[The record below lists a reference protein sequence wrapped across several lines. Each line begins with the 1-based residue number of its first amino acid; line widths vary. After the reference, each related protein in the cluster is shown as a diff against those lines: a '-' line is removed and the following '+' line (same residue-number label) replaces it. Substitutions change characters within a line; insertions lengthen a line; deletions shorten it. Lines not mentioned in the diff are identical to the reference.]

1 MKIALIFDGA
11 SAIAAFPDLLILDT
25 VEAIERALVD
35 AGNGV
40 TRVPV
45 HPDGRWVER
54 LRKGQFD
61 LVFNMCEGVDG
72 VAALEPSVIAVLELL
87 ALPYTGSSSFTAAL
101 CLRKHVVNALLAGAG
116 LPVPEFATVRRGDA
130 ARPVGFPA
138 ICKPAAEDASIGI
151 EQKSV
156 VRTRHALADRVE
168 AMLERWNQVLV
179 QRYVEGR
186 EVNVGVIGDQ
196 VLPVAEIDFSG
207 MPKGKWR
214 IVSYRSKWEA
224 GSDEDTGTAPR
235 CPADLAPDL
244 ESEVRRLA
252 LEAWRTVGG
261 QGYGRVDMRID
272 RKGQPWILEVNPN
285 PDIAPD
291 AGLARMADAGGMG
304 YGRLI
309 HTVCQLGMRRRI
321 EVGDT
326 DRLWALALELSG
338 GIDPSLQTDL
348 LDNTRQAS

>member
-1 MKIALIFDGA
+1 MKIALVFDGA

-35 AGNGV
+35 GGHGV
-40 TRVPV
+40 TRVPI
-45 HPDGRWVER
+45 HPDGRWIER
-54 LRKGQFD
+54 LRSGRFD
-61 LVFNMCEGVDG
+61 LVFNMCEGVNG

-87 ALPYTGSSSFTAAL
+87 AMPYTGSSSFTTGL
-101 CLRKHVVNALLAGAG
+101 CLRKHVVNALLSAAG
-116 LPVPEFATVRRGDA
+116 LPVPEFATARRGDEVRA
-130 ARPVGFPA
+130 VGFPA

-156 VRTRHALADRVE
+156 VRTRRALGDRVD

-186 EVNVGVIGDQ
+186 EVNVGVLGDQ

-224 GSDEDTGTAPR
+224 GSDEDAGTAPR
-235 CPADLAPDL
+235 CPADLGPDL
-244 ESEVRRLA
+244 EQEVRRVA
-252 LEAWRTVGG
+252 IDAWRAVGG

-272 RKGQPWILEVNPN
+272 TKGQPWILEVNPN

-291 AGLARMADAGGMG
+291 AGLARMAAAGGMS
-304 YGRLI
+304 YARLI
-309 HTVCQLGMRRRI
+309 HSVCQLGMRRRI
-321 EVGDT
+321 EVGDA
-326 DRLWALALELSG
+326 DRLWSLAFELSG
-338 GIDPSLQTDL
+338 GLEPSLQAEL
-348 LDNTRQAS
+348 LAGARQAS